1 MFEDATGLLVD
12 TALSII
18 QWIIPEPSIE
28 ERRAALMKASKLAL
42 SNGIT
47 SVVDF
52 GRTTPQGPPEQP
64 WDDFKGTLQFQEC
77 FLCFNRADPV

>member
-18 QWIIPEPSIE
+18 QRIIPEPSIE
-28 ERRAALMKASKLAL
+28 ERRAALIKASKLAL

-52 GRTTPQGPPEQP
+52 GRVTPQGPPEKP
-64 WDDFKGTLQFQEC
+64 WDDFKGTLQFQEF

>member
-12 TALSII
+12 TALSIV
-18 QWIIPEPSIE
+18 QQIIPEPSIE
-28 ERRAALMKASKLAL
+28 DRRAALMRASKLAL

-52 GRTTPQGPPEQP
+52 GRTTPQGPPNQP
-64 WDDFKGTLQFQEC
+64 WDDFKGNFAIPRTFIA
-77 FLCFNRADPV
+77 F

>member
-18 QWIIPEPSIE
+18 QRIIPEPSIE
-28 ERRAALMKASKLAL
+28 ERRAALIKASKLAL

-52 GRTTPQGPPEQP
+52 GRATPQGPPEKP
-64 WDDFKGTLQFQEC
+64 WDDFKGTLQFQEF